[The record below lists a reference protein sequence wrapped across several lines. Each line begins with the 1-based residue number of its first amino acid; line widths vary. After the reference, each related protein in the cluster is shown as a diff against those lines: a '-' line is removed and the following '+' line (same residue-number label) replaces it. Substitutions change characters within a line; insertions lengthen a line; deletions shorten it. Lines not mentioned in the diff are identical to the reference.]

1 MTLRKFS
8 LVTWLCTVILFM
20 AAMSL
25 PSPCWSQAQL
35 PFSTGGFE
43 RGLVTEIHQTTI
55 EIDNKTYGLKPE
67 VMIVNDQGQPIEM
80 GSVVL
85 NAEVKFHVKEGRID
99 KMVVS
104 LPR

>member
-1 MTLRKFS
+1 MMLRKHS
-8 LVTWLCTVILFM
+8 LVGWLWTMALFM
-20 AAMSL
+20 TAVSL
-25 PSPCWSQAQL
+25 PSFGWPQSQL

-43 RGLVTEIHQTTI
+43 RGMVTEIHQTTI

-67 VMIVNDQGQPIEM
+67 VVIVDDQGQPIEI
-80 GSVVL
+80 GSVVT

>member
-1 MTLRKFS
+1 MMRRKYS
-8 LVTWLCTVILFM
+8 VVGWLCTVALFM
-20 AAMSL
+20 TAVNL
-25 PSPCWSQAQL
+25 PSPGWSQAQL

-43 RGLVTEIHQTTI
+43 RGMVTEIHQATI

-67 VMIVNDQGQPIEM
+67 VVIVNDQGQPIEI
-80 GSVVL
+80 GSVVT